1 MASIRVGVGGWVFAP
16 WRGVFYPEKLPQ
28 SQELHHASRRLTS
41 IEINGTFYGSQKPAS
56 FRRWHDETPEDFVFS
71 LKGPR
76 AVTHR
81 KALADSAQSIE
92 WFFSTGVL
100 ELREKLGPILWQFPG
115 YTRFDP
121 ALFAAFLELLPHVI
135 DGRAIR
141 HAVEVRHAS
150 FLTPGFIE
158 LLRRH
163 RVAPV
168 LVDGEGHPAIADA
181 TCDFVYARLRR
192 CVASCPTGYPPAALD
207 LWAARFRRWSLGGEP
222 EDVERRHPD
231 PAPEQAPRDCFVY
244 FISGAKE
251 RAPAAAEALIQR
263 LAGG

>member
-1 MASIRVGVGGWVFAP
+1 MAAIRVGIGGWVFAP
-16 WRGVFYPEKLPQ
+16 WRGVFYPEKLPV

-41 IEINGTFYGSQKPAS
+41 IEINGTFYGSQKPES
-56 FRRWHDETPEDFVFS
+56 FRRWHSETPDDFVFS
-71 LKGPR
+71 VKGPR

-81 KALADSAQSIE
+81 KALAESGPSIE

-100 ELREKLGPILWQFPG
+100 ELREKLGPIFWQFPAHA
-115 YTRFDP
+115 RFDS
-121 ALFAAFLELLPHVI
+121 AQFDEFLGLLPHAI

-141 HAVEVRHAS
+141 HTVEVRHAT

-168 LVDGEGHPAIADA
+168 LVDGADHPAIPDVTA
-181 TCDFVYARLRR
+181 DFVYARLRR
-192 CVASCPTGYPPAALD
+192 CAATRPTGYTPGALD
-207 LWAARFRRWSLGGEP
+207 TWAERFSRWSQGGEP
-222 EDVERRHPD
+222 TDLRRLHPD
-231 PAPEQAPRDCFVY
+231 PAPEQLPRDCFVY

-251 RAPAAAEALIQR
+251 RAPAAAEALIKR
-263 LAGG
+263 LAA